1 MNIIETVAPIPIE
14 ELKKYFEDNDT
25 GYLIDYENSKLKGTK
40 LLIYLSNLDIPC
52 DIKIDTES
60 EEYFSL
66 LTDYLNCPFL
76 LDIPVLEMS
85 AIELI
90 LCKKKIYQDE
100 TLEKFIQENTEIL
113 NKWEKILDSCT
124 LFNMYCVQE
133 DSFKEFVKSYP
144 AAQEESLDGINYVNL
159 FKYPELYEYMS
170 KIRKENLYYYEK
182 HFNDYMF
189 KGKNLYSYWA
199 VPENP
204 LFLLTF
210 SIASGN
216 FDTEEYIKSKK
227 EDIADIL
234 STPENI
240 PN

>member
-14 ELKKYFEDNDT
+14 DLKKYFEDNNT
-25 GYLIDYENSKLKGTK
+25 KYLIDYENSKLKGTK

-60 EEYFSL
+60 ENYYSL

-76 LDIPVLEMS
+76 LDIETLELS

-90 LCKKKIYQDE
+90 LCKKKILQDD
-100 TLEKFIQENTEIL
+100 TLEKFVQENFEIIT
-113 NKWEKILDSCT
+113 KWEKILDSCT

-133 DSFKEFVKSYP
+133 DSFKDFVKSHRV
-144 AAQEESLDGINYVNL
+144 AEEESLEGINYVNL
-159 FKYPELYEYMS
+159 FKYPHLYEYLS
-170 KIRKENLYYYEK
+170 NIRMENLYYYEK

-210 SIASGN
+210 SIAS
-216 FDTEEYIKSKK
+216 EELDIKEYFNAKK
-227 EDIADIL
+227 EDIDFL
-234 STPENI
+234 TTP
-240 PN
+240 